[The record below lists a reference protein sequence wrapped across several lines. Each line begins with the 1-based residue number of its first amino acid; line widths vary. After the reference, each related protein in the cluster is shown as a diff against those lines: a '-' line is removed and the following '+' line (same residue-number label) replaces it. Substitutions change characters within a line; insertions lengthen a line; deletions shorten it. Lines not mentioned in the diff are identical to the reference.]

1 MLTNK
6 SPAVYLTPGGTV
18 SGLSILGGTMMGRKG
33 SILADDGFIYVGPSK
48 VCACKSPD
56 VNLYTHS
63 TVTFVGHMLK
73 IPTI

>member
-1 MLTNK
+1 M
-6 SPAVYLTPGGTV
+6 YLTPGGTV

-56 VNLYTHS
+56 VNMYTHS
-63 TVTFVGHMLK
+63 IVTVVGQQFKSIK
-73 IPTI
+73 IV